1 MVLLVVGT
9 SSDISNVSSAQPSPA
24 QPQKLKVKIT
34 IDCRCLSTS
43 PSFLMLSTSFMC
55 VSQLERRLP

>member
-9 SSDISNVSSAQPSPA
+9 VATSLTSPLPSPA
-24 QPQKLKVKIT
+24 QPQKLKLKVKIT

>member
-9 SSDISNVSSAQPSPA
+9 VATSLTSPLPSPA